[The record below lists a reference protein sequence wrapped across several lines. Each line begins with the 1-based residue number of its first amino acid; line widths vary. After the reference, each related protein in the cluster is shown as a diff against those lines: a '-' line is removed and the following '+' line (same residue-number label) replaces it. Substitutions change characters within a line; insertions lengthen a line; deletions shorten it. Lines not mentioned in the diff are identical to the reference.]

1 MIENH
6 QKVTAEPIGRTLL
19 TMTIPMVL
27 GTMGI
32 VAFNLTD
39 TFFVGRLGTRELAAL
54 SFTFPVVF
62 TINSIALGLGIG
74 VSSVVSLAAGSKNI
88 IKVRELVT
96 NGLIFSILLVVILSI
111 AGMFSIDF
119 LFSLLG
125 ATPQEMTFIKEY
137 MMIWFPGM
145 IFVVIPMVGNSALR
159 GVGDTKTPA
168 MIMLTSVF
176 VNIALDPLLIFGWGI
191 FPEMK
196 LQGAALATVIARFCS
211 MSLSLLFL
219 IKIKRL
225 VNFKFP
231 ELGNLYECWK
241 EILYIGIPASATRI
255 IIPLSSGVLTRIIST
270 YGHQAVAAYGV
281 ATRIEF
287 FALVSLVSL
296 ANVLAPVVG
305 QNIGAGNIK
314 RVYQAVK
321 KSNIYAVLAGLVNCL
336 MLFIFIPDIA
346 RIFNEDRIVVNNIV
360 KYFRIVSFSYGLE
373 GIFILA
379 TMVMNVIKKPFQS
392 ALISLIQMFIICIP
406 LAMAGSHFLQVK
418 GIYLSIAV
426 SYFLGGLISVLI
438 LYKYLKDFFQNEFS
452 PALKLN

>member
-6 QKVTAEPIGRTLL
+6 HRVTAAPIGRTLF

-74 VSSVVSLAAGSKNI
+74 VSSVVSLAAGAKNTV
-88 IKVRELVT
+88 KVRALV
-96 NGLIFSILLVVILSI
+96 NSGLIFSLLLVMILTV
-111 AGMFSIDF
+111 AGIFSIDF
-119 LFSLLG
+119 LFTMLG
-125 ATPQEMTFIKEY
+125 ASSQEMIFIKDY

-159 GVGDTKTPA
+159 GVGDTRTPA
-168 MIMLTSVF
+168 LIMLTSVF
-176 VNIALDPLLIFGWGI
+176 VNIFLDPLLIFGWGF

-219 IKIKRL
+219 LKIKHLASFRL
-225 VNFKFP
+225 P
-231 ELGNLYECWK
+231 NLKILYNCWK
-241 EILYIGIPASATRI
+241 EILYIGIPASGTRI
-255 IIPLSSGVLTRIIST
+255 IIPISSGVLTRIIST

-287 FALVSLVSL
+287 FALVTIVSL

-305 QNIGAGNIK
+305 QNIGAGKIK

-321 KSNIYAVLAGLVNCL
+321 RSNIYAGFAGLVNCL
-336 MLFIFIPDIA
+336 LLFILIPYIA
-346 RIFNEDRIVVNNIV
+346 SIFNENQKVIEYIV
-360 KYFRIVSFSYGLE
+360 KYFRVISISYGLE
-373 GIFILA
+373 GIFILS

-392 ALISLIQMFIICIP
+392 ALISLTQMFIICIP
-406 LAMAGSHFLQVK
+406 LAIIGAQYFQVT
-418 GIYLSIAV
+418 GVYLSIAF
-426 SYFLGGLISVLI
+426 SYLMGGTASLII
-438 LYKYLKDFFQNEFS
+438 LYKYLNNFFKSQS
-452 PALKLN
+452 PVS